1 MSVGNNFPPYL
12 DRCVR
17 ECSEGHV
24 WLDAEGSTE
33 ECPRCRRLRR
43 EGPVRTSLGSVNELP
58 DHPWRASMSPESQ
71 QALKRARKQKKGAA

>member
-1 MSVGNNFPPYL
+1 MRPASNFPAYL
-12 DRCVR
+12 DRHVR

-24 WLDAEGSTE
+24 WLDAEGDTE
-33 ECPRCRRLRR
+33 ECPRCRRA
-43 EGPVRTSLGSVNELP
+43 EGSVRTSLGSVNELP